1 MKKASV
7 CSDVTTQT
15 RKNMIK
21 YFYDVSE
28 NEPYYEK
35 NERSKMT
42 KEIID
47 WNILPGR
54 RVHIMKEKI
63 IKLLDRADYRKLEL
77 IYRIVK
83 KIVGAED

>member
-1 MKKASV
+1 MKKASG

-63 IKLLDRADYRKLEL
+63 IELLDRADYRKLEL

>member
-1 MKKASV
+1 
-7 CSDVTTQT
+7 
-15 RKNMIK
+15 
-21 YFYDVSE
+21 
-28 NEPYYEK
+28 
-35 NERSKMT
+35 MT
-42 KEIID
+42 KERID

>member
-1 MKKASV
+1 
-7 CSDVTTQT
+7 
-15 RKNMIK
+15 MIK
-21 YFYDVSE
+21 YSYDVSE

-35 NERSKMT
+35 NERSKKT
-42 KEIID
+42 KKINNI
-47 WNILPGR
+47 NILPRR

>member
-1 MKKASV
+1 MY
-7 CSDVTTQT
+7 
-15 RKNMIK
+15 RKMNHISRRMWK
-21 YFYDVSE
+21 EQNDE
-28 NEPYYEK
+28 
-35 NERSKMT
+35 ER
-42 KEIID
+42 ID